1 MCHGYAHGSVG
12 CMRYPIM
19 HYFEISTMLY
29 FVLSHTYNILCERLN
44 VTNKIDDV
52 DIVTKI
58 NIDFKQFDKQYS
70 MANDEALKCYY
81 E

>member
-1 MCHGYAHGSVG
+1 
-12 CMRYPIM
+12 
-19 HYFEISTMLY
+19 MLY